1 MGAELA
7 LKLRLSPASSHAM
20 TQDELKRLVGQAAA
34 DYVNTHVA
42 EGAIIGIGTGST
54 ANCFID
60 AIAGQKARY
69 RGAVSS
75 SVATTARLMQHGI
88 KVFDLNEIESL
99 PVYVDGAD
107 EIDPKGA
114 MIKGGGGA
122 LTREK
127 IVASVADI
135 FVCIADASKRVP
147 VLGGFPLPV
156 EVVPMA
162 RTAIG
167 RRLAA
172 LGGVPVLRVTQ
183 DGAPYI
189 TDNGNEI
196 LDVKNLA
203 IDNPCAFEATVNG
216 WPGVVTVGLFAS
228 RGADLCLL
236 GTERGVETID
246 FRASR

>member
-1 MGAELA
+1 
-7 LKLRLSPASSHAM
+7 M

-34 DYVNTHVA
+34 DYVIQNVP
-42 EGAIIGIGTGST
+42 EGAVIGVGTGST

-60 AIAGQKARY
+60 ALAVVKTRY

-75 SVATTARLMQHGI
+75 SIATTERLKSHGI
-88 KVFDLNEIESL
+88 KVFDLNEIDGL
-99 PVYVDGAD
+99 QVYVDGAD
-107 EIDPKGA
+107 EIDASGA

-127 IVASVADI
+127 IVASVADT
-135 FVCIADASKRVP
+135 FVCIADGSKRVP
-147 VLGGFPLPV
+147 VLGRFPLPV

-167 RRLAA
+167 RRLTA
-172 LGGVPVLRVTQ
+172 LGGVPVVRVTQ
-183 DGAPYI
+183 DGKPFI

-196 LDVKNLA
+196 LDVKGLE
-203 IDNPCAFEATVNG
+203 ITDPRGTEALINS

-236 GTERGVETID
+236 GTEQGVESISYPK
-246 FRASR
+246 R

>member
-1 MGAELA
+1 
-7 LKLRLSPASSHAM
+7 M
-20 TQDELKRLVGQAAA
+20 TQDELKKLVGQAAA
-34 DYVNTHVA
+34 DYVNAHVA
-42 EGAIIGIGTGST
+42 PGAVIGVGTGST

-60 AIAGQKARY
+60 ALAASKDRY

-75 SVATTARLMQHGI
+75 SLATTARLQSHGFR
-88 KVFDLNEIESL
+88 VFDLNDVETL

-107 EIDPKGA
+107 EINASGA

-127 IVASVADI
+127 IVASVADA
-135 FVCIADASKRVP
+135 FVCIADASKRVD
-147 VLGGFPLPV
+147 VLGQFPLPV

-172 LGGVPVLRVTQ
+172 LGGVPVLRVQ
-183 DGAPYI
+183 KDGTPFV

-196 LDVKNLA
+196 LDVKGLR
-203 IDNPCAFEATVNG
+203 IDDPRGTEIRINA
-216 WPGVVTVGLFAS
+216 WPGVVTVGLFAA
-228 RGADLCLL
+228 RGANLCLL
-236 GTERGVETID
+236 GTANGVETVRYD
-246 FRASR
+246 GR